1 MIRPLRD
8 REAFVRVRRHGV
20 RSRAETLWCSFLP
33 DPLIAPPCVGFAI
46 PRSTGTAVR
55 RNRLRRRLRAL
66 LRARHLEPGAYVFG
80 AITSPKSISTSS
92 ASTSHAN
99 TRSATGNPTEQSY
112 ADLAREVDRL
122 LAALQSSAT

>member
-66 LRARHLEPGAYVFG
+66 LRARNLAPGAYVFG
-80 AITSPKSISTSS
+80 AITPTTAAGRSSRGTTSTNNRSS
-92 ASTSHAN
+92 WK
-99 TRSATGNPTEQSY
+99 NPTEQSY
-112 ADLAREVDRL
+112 VDLGREVDRL
-122 LAALQSSAT
+122 LDALQSSAT